1 MKFFV
6 SLFFLIII
14 SCAIC
19 QGQNQDVSQALDK
32 MCKGYIVES
41 YQDLNKYVRIN
52 DIIAQFLYA
61 QCNEKGYGTK
71 INKTEA
77 FRYYRKT
84 AERGLAVGQIALANC
99 YRLGIGTMVNAQKA
113 EYWETKAAGRYNP
126 DDLTL
131 IDKCYLEGLKYS
143 QNYSLASNN
152 GGALSNTS
160 NNNINVGNNIN
171 SNNTTIN
178 ITYANTQPVHASTLE
193 PTPVKHE
200 RPLLADVDTNIPLG
214 IGKNESTFVVIIANE
229 NYQDVAKVP
238 YTINDGEIF
247 AEYCKRTLGIP
258 ETNISLVKDATANNM
273 KREVRWLT
281 QILQQ
286 YNGEAKAIVYYAGH
300 GIPDESTKD
309 AYLLPVDGY
318 GDDPSTGYSLN
329 ELYKTLNEVPSKST
343 LVFLDACFSGANR
356 DGSML
361 ASARGVAIKA
371 KPTAPIGNMVVFSA
385 AQGDETAY
393 PYKDK
398 GHGLFTYYFLKKLQE
413 TKGDV
418 TLGELSEYITDQVG
432 KQSIVI
438 NRKSQTPNVS
448 VSSSLQN
455 VWKKMKIQ

>member
-1 MKFFV
+1 MKKLILFSVLTVCVLCTHAQVSKLSEEVAMGDQQYLMGNIKEANKAYKRASKTKDLNAKILAYYRMWELSAITGSKSESAYIKAYTEAATKGFFKKMGTPNMTKDE
-6 SLFFLIII
+6 FY
-14 SCAIC
+14 A
-19 QGQNQDVSQALDK
+19 QNNIQPLHQMSIQANNVPSVSQQANVVLSQTNNQPNVQ
-32 MCKGYIVES
+32 VEKPKS
-41 YQDLNKYVRIN
+41 DVHIEIP
-52 DIIAQFLYA
+52 IIKKSLG
-61 QCNEKGYGTK
+61 EK
-71 INKTEA
+71 
-77 FRYYRKT
+77 
-84 AERGLAVGQIALANC
+84 
-99 YRLGIGTMVNAQKA
+99 
-113 EYWETKAAGRYNP
+113 
-126 DDLTL
+126 
-131 IDKCYLEGLKYS
+131 
-143 QNYSLASNN
+143 
-152 GGALSNTS
+152 
-160 NNNINVGNNIN
+160 
-171 SNNTTIN
+171 
-178 ITYANTQPVHASTLE
+178 
-193 PTPVKHE
+193 
-200 RPLLADVDTNIPLG
+200 
-214 IGKNESTFVVIIANE
+214 TFVVIIANE
-229 NYQDVAKVP
+229 NYQEVAKVP

-247 AEYCKRTLGIP
+247 AEYCKKTLGIP

-393 PYKDK
+393 PYIDK

-448 VSSSLQN
+448 VSSSLQED
-455 VWKKMKIQ
+455 WKKMKIQ

>member
-1 MKFFV
+1 MKKLILFITFV
-6 SLFFLIII
+6 ACALFASAQASKL
-14 SCAIC
+14 SEEVAIGD
-19 QGQNQDVSQALDK
+19 QQYLMGNVK
-32 MCKGYIVES
+32 E
-41 YQDLNKYVRIN
+41 
-52 DIIAQFLYA
+52 
-61 QCNEKGYGTK
+61 
-71 INKTEA
+71 
-77 FRYYRKT
+77 
-84 AERGLAVGQIALANC
+84 
-99 YRLGIGTMVNAQKA
+99 AQKA
-113 EYWETKAAGRYNP
+113 YKRASKAKNLKAKILAYYRMSELSAIIGGESESAYIKAFSEAAIQGSYKKLGTPNMTKEEFYAQNNLQA
-126 DDLTL
+126 LHQM
-131 IDKCYLEGLKYS
+131 GLQTNNVSNVTQQVDVVSS
-143 QNYSLASNN
+143 QA
-152 GGALSNTS
+152 
-160 NNNINVGNNIN
+160 IEQ
-171 SNNTTIN
+171 TIVQV
-178 ITYANTQPVHASTLE
+178 AKPKS
-193 PTPVKHE
+193 
-200 RPLLADVDTNIPLG
+200 DVDIEIPIVKKSLG
-214 IGKNESTFVVIIANE
+214 EKTFVVIIANE
-229 NYQDVAKVP
+229 NYQEVAKVP

-247 AEYCKRTLGIP
+247 AEYCKKTLGIP

-448 VSSSLQN
+448 VSSSLQED
-455 VWKKMKIQ
+455 WKKMKIQ

>member
-1 MKFFV
+1 MKRLDVLFILMFCILSVHAQV
-6 SLFFLIII
+6 SKI
-14 SCAIC
+14 SEEVAMGDQQYLMGNID
-19 QGQNQDVSQALDK
+19 G
-32 MCKGYIVES
+32 
-41 YQDLNKYVRIN
+41 
-52 DIIAQFLYA
+52 
-61 QCNEKGYGTK
+61 
-71 INKTEA
+71 
-77 FRYYRKT
+77 
-84 AERGLAVGQIALANC
+84 
-99 YRLGIGTMVNAQKA
+99 AQKA
-113 EYWETKAAGRYNP
+113 YKRAIKSKKISATLLGHYRTLELSTITGSETKRNY
-126 DDLTL
+126 TL
-131 IDKCYLEGLKYS
+131 GFTK
-143 QNYSLASNN
+143 ASIQQCLRKMGTPNMTKEEFY
-152 GGALSNTS
+152 AQ
-160 NNNINVGNNIN
+160 NNIQPLHQMSLQTNNAQGVSQQANVVLSQTNN
-171 SNNTTIN
+171 
-178 ITYANTQPVHASTLE
+178 QPNVQIEKTKS
-193 PTPVKHE
+193 
-200 RPLLADVDTNIPLG
+200 DVDIEIPIIKKSLG
-214 IGKNESTFVVIIANE
+214 EKTFVVIIANE
-229 NYQDVAKVP
+229 NYQEVAKVP

-247 AEYCKRTLGIP
+247 AEYCKKTLGIP

-393 PYKDK
+393 PYIDK

>member
-1 MKFFV
+1 MKKLILFSVLTVCVLCTHAQVSKLSEEVAMGDQQYLMGNIKEANKAYKRASKTKDLSAKILAYYRMWELSAITGSESESAYIKAYTEAATKGFFKKMGTPNMTKDEFYAQNNIQPLHQM
-6 SLFFLIII
+6 SLQANNVQ
-14 SCAIC
+14 S
-19 QGQNQDVSQALDK
+19 VSQQANVVLSQTNNQPNVQ
-32 MCKGYIVES
+32 VEKPKS
-41 YQDLNKYVRIN
+41 
-52 DIIAQFLYA
+52 
-61 QCNEKGYGTK
+61 
-71 INKTEA
+71 
-77 FRYYRKT
+77 
-84 AERGLAVGQIALANC
+84 
-99 YRLGIGTMVNAQKA
+99 
-113 EYWETKAAGRYNP
+113 
-126 DDLTL
+126 
-131 IDKCYLEGLKYS
+131 
-143 QNYSLASNN
+143 
-152 GGALSNTS
+152 
-160 NNNINVGNNIN
+160 
-171 SNNTTIN
+171 
-178 ITYANTQPVHASTLE
+178 
-193 PTPVKHE
+193 
-200 RPLLADVDTNIPLG
+200 DVDIEIPIIKNSLG
-214 IGKNESTFVVIIANE
+214 EKTFVVIIANE
-229 NYQDVAKVP
+229 NYQEVAKVP
-238 YTINDGEIF
+238 FTINDGEIF
-247 AEYCKRTLGIP
+247 AEYCKKTLGIP

-448 VSSSLQN
+448 VSSSLQED
-455 VWKKMKIQ
+455 WKKMKIQ

>member
-1 MKFFV
+1 MKKLILFITFV
-6 SLFFLIII
+6 ACALFASAQASKL
-14 SCAIC
+14 SEEVAIGD
-19 QGQNQDVSQALDK
+19 QQYLMGNVK
-32 MCKGYIVES
+32 E
-41 YQDLNKYVRIN
+41 
-52 DIIAQFLYA
+52 
-61 QCNEKGYGTK
+61 
-71 INKTEA
+71 
-77 FRYYRKT
+77 
-84 AERGLAVGQIALANC
+84 
-99 YRLGIGTMVNAQKA
+99 AQKA
-113 EYWETKAAGRYNP
+113 YKRASKAKNLKAKILAYYRMSELSAIIGGESESAYIKAFSEAAIQGSYKKLGTPNMTKEEFYAQNNLQA
-126 DDLTL
+126 LHQM
-131 IDKCYLEGLKYS
+131 GLQTNNVSNVTQQVDVVSS
-143 QNYSLASNN
+143 QA
-152 GGALSNTS
+152 
-160 NNNINVGNNIN
+160 IEQ
-171 SNNTTIN
+171 TIVQV
-178 ITYANTQPVHASTLE
+178 AKPKS
-193 PTPVKHE
+193 
-200 RPLLADVDTNIPLG
+200 DVDIEIPIVKKTLG
-214 IGKNESTFVVIIANE
+214 EKTFVVIIANE
-229 NYQDVAKVP
+229 NYQEVAKVP

-247 AEYCKRTLGIP
+247 AEYCKKTLGIP

-371 KPTAPIGNMVVFSA
+371 KPTAPIGNMIVFSA

-448 VSSSLQN
+448 VSSSLQED
-455 VWKKMKIQ
+455 WKKMKIQ

>member
-1 MKFFV
+1 MKKLILFITFV
-6 SLFFLIII
+6 ACALFASAQASKL
-14 SCAIC
+14 SEEVAIGD
-19 QGQNQDVSQALDK
+19 QQYLMGNVK
-32 MCKGYIVES
+32 E
-41 YQDLNKYVRIN
+41 
-52 DIIAQFLYA
+52 
-61 QCNEKGYGTK
+61 
-71 INKTEA
+71 
-77 FRYYRKT
+77 
-84 AERGLAVGQIALANC
+84 
-99 YRLGIGTMVNAQKA
+99 AQKA
-113 EYWETKAAGRYNP
+113 YKRASKAKNLKAKILAYYRRLELSTIIGGKSESAYMKAYMKAVTQELNMTKEEFYAQNNIQPLHQMSLQANNAQSVSQQANVVLSQTNNQP
-126 DDLTL
+126 NVQ
-131 IDKCYLEGLKYS
+131 IDKPKS
-143 QNYSLASNN
+143 
-152 GGALSNTS
+152 
-160 NNNINVGNNIN
+160 
-171 SNNTTIN
+171 
-178 ITYANTQPVHASTLE
+178 
-193 PTPVKHE
+193 
-200 RPLLADVDTNIPLG
+200 DVDIEIPIIKKSLG
-214 IGKNESTFVVIIANE
+214 EKTFVVIIANE
-229 NYQDVAKVP
+229 NYQEVAKVP

-247 AEYCKRTLGIP
+247 AEYCKKTLGIP

-448 VSSSLQN
+448 VSSSLQED
-455 VWKKMKIQ
+455 WKKMKIQ

>member
-1 MKFFV
+1 MKKLILFSVLTVCVLCTHAQVSKLSEEVAMGDQQYLMGNIKEANKAYKRASKTKDLNAKILAYYRMWELSAITGSKSESAYIKAYTEAATKGFFKKMGTPNMTKDE
-6 SLFFLIII
+6 FY
-14 SCAIC
+14 A
-19 QGQNQDVSQALDK
+19 QNNIQPLHQMSIQANNVPSVSQQANVVLSQTNNQPNVQ
-32 MCKGYIVES
+32 VEKPKS
-41 YQDLNKYVRIN
+41 
-52 DIIAQFLYA
+52 
-61 QCNEKGYGTK
+61 
-71 INKTEA
+71 
-77 FRYYRKT
+77 
-84 AERGLAVGQIALANC
+84 
-99 YRLGIGTMVNAQKA
+99 
-113 EYWETKAAGRYNP
+113 
-126 DDLTL
+126 
-131 IDKCYLEGLKYS
+131 
-143 QNYSLASNN
+143 
-152 GGALSNTS
+152 
-160 NNNINVGNNIN
+160 
-171 SNNTTIN
+171 
-178 ITYANTQPVHASTLE
+178 
-193 PTPVKHE
+193 
-200 RPLLADVDTNIPLG
+200 DVDIEIPIIKKSLG
-214 IGKNESTFVVIIANE
+214 EKTFVVIIANE
-229 NYQDVAKVP
+229 NYQEVAKVP

-247 AEYCKRTLGIP
+247 AEYCKKTLGIP

-286 YNGEAKAIVYYAGH
+286 YNGEAKAIVYFAGH

-356 DGSML
+356 DGNML

-393 PYKDK
+393 PYNDK

-438 NRKSQTPNVS
+438 NRKSQTPTVS
-448 VSSSLQN
+448 VSSALQDS
-455 VWKKMKIQ
+455 WKNLKLK

>member
-1 MKFFV
+1 MKKLILFITFV
-6 SLFFLIII
+6 ACALFASAQASKL
-14 SCAIC
+14 SEEVAIGD
-19 QGQNQDVSQALDK
+19 QQYLMGNVK
-32 MCKGYIVES
+32 E
-41 YQDLNKYVRIN
+41 
-52 DIIAQFLYA
+52 
-61 QCNEKGYGTK
+61 
-71 INKTEA
+71 
-77 FRYYRKT
+77 
-84 AERGLAVGQIALANC
+84 
-99 YRLGIGTMVNAQKA
+99 AQKA
-113 EYWETKAAGRYNP
+113 YKRASKAKNLKAKILAYYRMSELSAIIGGESESAYIKAFSEAAIQGSYKKLGTPNMTKEEFYAQNNLQP
-126 DDLTL
+126 LHQM
-131 IDKCYLEGLKYS
+131 GL
-143 QNYSLASNN
+143 QTNN
-152 GGALSNTS
+152 VS
-160 NNNINVGNNIN
+160 
-171 SNNTTIN
+171 N
-178 ITYANTQPVHASTLE
+178 ITQQVDVVSSQAIEQTIVQVAKPKS
-193 PTPVKHE
+193 
-200 RPLLADVDTNIPLG
+200 DVDIEIPIVKKSLG
-214 IGKNESTFVVIIANE
+214 EKTFVVIIANE
-229 NYQDVAKVP
+229 NYQEVAKVP

-247 AEYCKRTLGIP
+247 AEYCKKTLGIP

-371 KPTAPIGNMVVFSA
+371 KPTAPIGNMIVFSA

-448 VSSSLQN
+448 VSSSMQED
-455 VWKKMKIQ
+455 WKKMKIQ

>member
-1 MKFFV
+1 MKKLILFSVLTVCVLCTHAQVSKLSEEVAMGDLQYLMGNIKEANKAYKRASKTKDLNAKILAYYRMWELSAITGSKSESAYIKAYTEAATKGFFKKMGTPNMTKDE
-6 SLFFLIII
+6 FY
-14 SCAIC
+14 A
-19 QGQNQDVSQALDK
+19 QNNILPLHQMSIQANNVPSVSQQANVVLSQTNNQPNVQ
-32 MCKGYIVES
+32 VEKPKS
-41 YQDLNKYVRIN
+41 
-52 DIIAQFLYA
+52 
-61 QCNEKGYGTK
+61 
-71 INKTEA
+71 
-77 FRYYRKT
+77 
-84 AERGLAVGQIALANC
+84 
-99 YRLGIGTMVNAQKA
+99 
-113 EYWETKAAGRYNP
+113 
-126 DDLTL
+126 
-131 IDKCYLEGLKYS
+131 
-143 QNYSLASNN
+143 
-152 GGALSNTS
+152 
-160 NNNINVGNNIN
+160 
-171 SNNTTIN
+171 
-178 ITYANTQPVHASTLE
+178 
-193 PTPVKHE
+193 
-200 RPLLADVDTNIPLG
+200 DVDIEIPIIKKSLG
-214 IGKNESTFVVIIANE
+214 EKTFVVIIANE
-229 NYQDVAKVP
+229 NYQEVAKVP

-247 AEYCKRTLGIP
+247 AEYCKKTLGIP

-329 ELYKTLNEVPSKST
+329 ELFKTLNEVPSKST

-393 PYKDK
+393 PYIDK

-448 VSSSLQN
+448 VSSSLQED
-455 VWKKMKIQ
+455 WKKMKIQ

>member
-1 MKFFV
+1 MKKLILFSVLTVCVLCTHAQVSKLSEEVAMGDQQYLMGNIKEANKAYKRASKTKDLNAKILAYYRMWELSAITGSKSESAYIKAYTEAATKGFFKKMGTPNMTKDEFYAQNNIQPLHQM
-6 SLFFLIII
+6 SLQANNVP
-14 SCAIC
+14 S
-19 QGQNQDVSQALDK
+19 VSQQANVVLSQTNNQPNVQ
-32 MCKGYIVES
+32 VEKPKS
-41 YQDLNKYVRIN
+41 
-52 DIIAQFLYA
+52 
-61 QCNEKGYGTK
+61 
-71 INKTEA
+71 
-77 FRYYRKT
+77 
-84 AERGLAVGQIALANC
+84 
-99 YRLGIGTMVNAQKA
+99 
-113 EYWETKAAGRYNP
+113 
-126 DDLTL
+126 
-131 IDKCYLEGLKYS
+131 
-143 QNYSLASNN
+143 
-152 GGALSNTS
+152 
-160 NNNINVGNNIN
+160 
-171 SNNTTIN
+171 
-178 ITYANTQPVHASTLE
+178 
-193 PTPVKHE
+193 
-200 RPLLADVDTNIPLG
+200 DVDIEIPIIKKSLG
-214 IGKNESTFVVIIANE
+214 EKTFVVIIANE
-229 NYQDVAKVP
+229 NYQEVAKVP

-247 AEYCKRTLGIP
+247 AEYCKKTLGIP

-393 PYKDK
+393 PYIDK

-448 VSSSLQN
+448 VSSSLQSD
-455 VWKKMKIQ
+455 WKKMKIQ

>member
-1 MKFFV
+1 MKKLILFSVLMICALFV
-6 SLFFLIII
+6 HAQTSKL
-14 SCAIC
+14 SH
-19 QGQNQDVSQALDK
+19 
-32 MCKGYIVES
+32 E
-41 YQDLNKYVRIN
+41 
-52 DIIAQFLYA
+52 IAMGDQQYLMG
-61 QCNEKGYGTK
+61 NIKD
-71 INKTEA
+71 
-77 FRYYRKT
+77 
-84 AERGLAVGQIALANC
+84 
-99 YRLGIGTMVNAQKA
+99 AQKA
-113 EYWETKAAGRYNP
+113 YNQASRSN
-126 DDLTL
+126 DLNVKL
-131 IDKCYLEGLKYS
+131 
-143 QNYSLASNN
+143 LASYRNLELSALQSHPHYKAQAEFAIKKCLKKMGNPNMTQNEFYSKYNILPLHQLSLQANN
-152 GGALSNTS
+152 AESVPQQANVVLSQT
-160 NNNINVGNNIN
+160 NNQPNVQVEKPK
-171 SNNTTIN
+171 S
-178 ITYANTQPVHASTLE
+178 
-193 PTPVKHE
+193 
-200 RPLLADVDTNIPLG
+200 DVDIEIPIIKKSLG
-214 IGKNESTFVVIIANE
+214 EKTFVVIIANE
-229 NYQDVAKVP
+229 NYQEVAKVP

-247 AEYCKRTLGIP
+247 AEYCKKTLGIP

-343 LVFLDACFSGANR
+343 LVFLDACFSGSNR

-371 KPTAPIGNMVVFSA
+371 KPTAPIGNMIVFSA

-448 VSSSLQN
+448 VSSSLQED
-455 VWKKMKIQ
+455 WKKMKIQ

>member
-1 MKFFV
+1 MKKLI
-6 SLFFLIII
+6 LFSVLMV
-14 SCAIC
+14 CALF
-19 QGQNQDVSQALDK
+19 A
-32 MCKGYIVES
+32 
-41 YQDLNKYVRIN
+41 
-52 DIIAQFLYA
+52 YA
-61 QCNEKGYGTK
+61 QTSKLSHEVAMGDQQYLMGNVKE
-71 INKTEA
+71 
-77 FRYYRKT
+77 
-84 AERGLAVGQIALANC
+84 
-99 YRLGIGTMVNAQKA
+99 AQKA
-113 EYWETKAAGRYNP
+113 YNQASRSNDLNVKLLACYRNLELSALQSHPHYKAQAEFAIKKCLKKMGNPNMTQNEFYSKYNILP
-126 DDLTL
+126 LHQL
-131 IDKCYLEGLKYS
+131 SS
-143 QNYSLASNN
+143 QTNNTQVVVVQQNN
-152 GGALSNTS
+152 GQTS
-160 NNNINVGNNIN
+160 EEYMLQNSQQQDLIESFISDVDINVPIVNK
-171 SNNTTIN
+171 TI
-178 ITYANTQPVHASTLE
+178 SE
-193 PTPVKHE
+193 K
-200 RPLLADVDTNIPLG
+200 
-214 IGKNESTFVVIIANE
+214 TFVVIIANE
-229 NYQDVAKVP
+229 NYQEVAKVP
-238 YTINDGEIF
+238 YTIHDGEIF
-247 AEYCKRTLGIP
+247 AEYCKKTLGIP

-356 DGSML
+356 DGNML

-393 PYKDK
+393 PYNDK

-413 TKGDV
+413 TMGDV

-438 NRKSQTPNVS
+438 NRKSQTPTVS
-448 VSSSLQN
+448 VSSALQDS
-455 VWKKMKIQ
+455 WKNLKLK

>member
-1 MKFFV
+1 MKKLILFSVLTVCVLCTHAQVSKLSEEVAMGDQQYLMGNIKEANKAYKRASKTKDLNAKILAYYRMWELSAITGSKSESAYIKAYTEAATKGFFKKMGTPNMTKDE
-6 SLFFLIII
+6 FY
-14 SCAIC
+14 A
-19 QGQNQDVSQALDK
+19 QNNIQPLHQMSIQANNVPSVSQQANVVLSQTNNQPNVQ
-32 MCKGYIVES
+32 VEKPKS
-41 YQDLNKYVRIN
+41 
-52 DIIAQFLYA
+52 
-61 QCNEKGYGTK
+61 
-71 INKTEA
+71 
-77 FRYYRKT
+77 
-84 AERGLAVGQIALANC
+84 
-99 YRLGIGTMVNAQKA
+99 
-113 EYWETKAAGRYNP
+113 
-126 DDLTL
+126 
-131 IDKCYLEGLKYS
+131 
-143 QNYSLASNN
+143 
-152 GGALSNTS
+152 
-160 NNNINVGNNIN
+160 
-171 SNNTTIN
+171 
-178 ITYANTQPVHASTLE
+178 
-193 PTPVKHE
+193 
-200 RPLLADVDTNIPLG
+200 DVDIEIPIIKKSLG
-214 IGKNESTFVVIIANE
+214 EKTFVVIIANE
-229 NYQDVAKVP
+229 NYQEVAKVP

-247 AEYCKRTLGIP
+247 AEYCKKTLGIP

-286 YNGEAKAIVYYAGH
+286 YNGEAKAIVYYAAH

-393 PYKDK
+393 PYIDK

-448 VSSSLQN
+448 VSSSLQSD
-455 VWKKMKIQ
+455 WKKMKIQ

>member
-1 MKFFV
+1 MFLLSFV
-6 SLFFLIII
+6 
-14 SCAIC
+14 IC
-19 QGQNQDVSQALDK
+19 RGQNQNMTKILEK
-32 MCKGYIVES
+32 MCNGYIVES
-41 YQDLNKYVRIN
+41 FNEFNKYANRN
-52 DIIAQFLYA
+52 DILAQFFLA
-61 QCNEKGYGTK
+61 QCYEKGYGTM
-71 INKTEA
+71 INKNEA
-77 FRYYRKT
+77 FRYYRKA
-84 AERGLAVGQIALANC
+84 AERGLTVGQMALANC
-99 YRLGIGTMVNAQKA
+99 YRLGIGVIANASKA
-113 EYWETKAAGRYNP
+113 DYWENKAKAKYNS
-126 DDLTL
+126 DDMTL
-131 IDKCYLEGLKYS
+131 LDRCYQEGNKYP
-143 QNYSLASNN
+143 QNYNLISNAN
-152 GGALSNTS
+152 IR
-160 NNNINVGNNIN
+160 NNINDNYINDGNIVN

-178 ITYANTQPVHASTLE
+178 ITYTNTPPVQTSPLVQRSKTQE
-193 PTPVKHE
+193 QTVK
-200 RPLLADVDTNIPLG
+200 PDVDINIPQG
-214 IGKNESTFVVIIANE
+214 FGKNEHTFVVIIANE
-229 NYQDVAKVP
+229 NYEEVAKVP
-238 YTINDGEIF
+238 YTINDGENF
-247 AEYCKRTLGIP
+247 AEYCKKTLGIP

-448 VSSSLQN
+448 VSSSLQED
-455 VWKKMKIQ
+455 WKKMKIQ

>member
-1 MKFFV
+1 MKKLILFSVLTVCVLCIHAQVSKLSEEVAIGDQQYLIGNIKEANKAYKRASKTKDLSAKILAYYRMWELSAITGSESESAYIKAYTEAATKGFFKKMGTPNMTKDEFYAQNNIQPLHQM
-6 SLFFLIII
+6 SLQANNVP
-14 SCAIC
+14 S
-19 QGQNQDVSQALDK
+19 VSQQANVVLSQTNNQPNVQ
-32 MCKGYIVES
+32 VEKPKS
-41 YQDLNKYVRIN
+41 
-52 DIIAQFLYA
+52 
-61 QCNEKGYGTK
+61 
-71 INKTEA
+71 
-77 FRYYRKT
+77 
-84 AERGLAVGQIALANC
+84 
-99 YRLGIGTMVNAQKA
+99 
-113 EYWETKAAGRYNP
+113 
-126 DDLTL
+126 
-131 IDKCYLEGLKYS
+131 
-143 QNYSLASNN
+143 
-152 GGALSNTS
+152 
-160 NNNINVGNNIN
+160 
-171 SNNTTIN
+171 
-178 ITYANTQPVHASTLE
+178 
-193 PTPVKHE
+193 
-200 RPLLADVDTNIPLG
+200 DVDIEIPIIKKSLG
-214 IGKNESTFVVIIANE
+214 EKTFVVIIANE
-229 NYQDVAKVP
+229 NYQEVAKVP

-247 AEYCKRTLGIP
+247 AEYCKKTLDIP

-448 VSSSLQN
+448 VSSSLQED
-455 VWKKMKIQ
+455 WKKMKIQ

>member
-1 MKFFV
+1 MKKLILFSVLTVCVLCTHAQVSKLSEEVAMGDQQYLMGNIKEANKAYKRASKTKDLSAKILAYYRMWELSAITGSESESAYIKAYTEAATKGFFKKMGTPNMTKDEFYAQNNIQPLHQM
-6 SLFFLIII
+6 SLQANNVP
-14 SCAIC
+14 S
-19 QGQNQDVSQALDK
+19 VSQQANVVLSQTNNQPNVQ
-32 MCKGYIVES
+32 VEKPKS
-41 YQDLNKYVRIN
+41 
-52 DIIAQFLYA
+52 
-61 QCNEKGYGTK
+61 
-71 INKTEA
+71 
-77 FRYYRKT
+77 
-84 AERGLAVGQIALANC
+84 
-99 YRLGIGTMVNAQKA
+99 
-113 EYWETKAAGRYNP
+113 
-126 DDLTL
+126 
-131 IDKCYLEGLKYS
+131 
-143 QNYSLASNN
+143 
-152 GGALSNTS
+152 
-160 NNNINVGNNIN
+160 
-171 SNNTTIN
+171 
-178 ITYANTQPVHASTLE
+178 
-193 PTPVKHE
+193 
-200 RPLLADVDTNIPLG
+200 DVDIEIPIIKKSLG
-214 IGKNESTFVVIIANE
+214 EKTFVVIIANE
-229 NYQDVAKVP
+229 NYQEVAKVP
-238 YTINDGEIF
+238 FTINDGEIF
-247 AEYCKRTLGIP
+247 AEYCKKTLGIP

-448 VSSSLQN
+448 VSSSLQED
-455 VWKKMKIQ
+455 WKKMKIQ

>member
-1 MKFFV
+1 MKKLILFSVLTVCVLCTHAQVSKLSEEVAMGDQQYLMGNIKEANKAYKRASKTKDLNAKILAYYRMWELSAITGSESESAYIKAYTEAATKGFFKKMGTPNMTKDEFYAQNNIQPLHQM
-6 SLFFLIII
+6 SLQANNVP
-14 SCAIC
+14 S
-19 QGQNQDVSQALDK
+19 VSQQANVVLSQTNNQPNVQ
-32 MCKGYIVES
+32 VEKPKS
-41 YQDLNKYVRIN
+41 
-52 DIIAQFLYA
+52 
-61 QCNEKGYGTK
+61 
-71 INKTEA
+71 
-77 FRYYRKT
+77 
-84 AERGLAVGQIALANC
+84 
-99 YRLGIGTMVNAQKA
+99 
-113 EYWETKAAGRYNP
+113 
-126 DDLTL
+126 
-131 IDKCYLEGLKYS
+131 
-143 QNYSLASNN
+143 
-152 GGALSNTS
+152 
-160 NNNINVGNNIN
+160 
-171 SNNTTIN
+171 
-178 ITYANTQPVHASTLE
+178 
-193 PTPVKHE
+193 
-200 RPLLADVDTNIPLG
+200 DVDIEIPIIKKSLG
-214 IGKNESTFVVIIANE
+214 EKTFVVIIANE
-229 NYQDVAKVP
+229 NYQEVAKVP

-247 AEYCKRTLGIP
+247 AEYCKKTLGIP

-393 PYKDK
+393 PYIDK

-448 VSSSLQN
+448 VSSSLQSD
-455 VWKKMKIQ
+455 WKKMKIQ

>member
-1 MKFFV
+1 MKKLILFSVLTVCVLCTHAQVSKLSEEVAMGDQQYLMGNIKEANKAYKRASKTKDLNAKILAYYRMWELSAITGSESESAYIKAYTEAATKGFFKKMGTPNMTKDE
-6 SLFFLIII
+6 FY
-14 SCAIC
+14 A
-19 QGQNQDVSQALDK
+19 QNNIQPLHQMSIQANNVPSVSQQANVVLSQTNNQPNVQ
-32 MCKGYIVES
+32 VEKPKS
-41 YQDLNKYVRIN
+41 
-52 DIIAQFLYA
+52 
-61 QCNEKGYGTK
+61 
-71 INKTEA
+71 
-77 FRYYRKT
+77 
-84 AERGLAVGQIALANC
+84 
-99 YRLGIGTMVNAQKA
+99 
-113 EYWETKAAGRYNP
+113 
-126 DDLTL
+126 
-131 IDKCYLEGLKYS
+131 
-143 QNYSLASNN
+143 
-152 GGALSNTS
+152 
-160 NNNINVGNNIN
+160 
-171 SNNTTIN
+171 
-178 ITYANTQPVHASTLE
+178 
-193 PTPVKHE
+193 
-200 RPLLADVDTNIPLG
+200 DVDIEIPIIKKSLG
-214 IGKNESTFVVIIANE
+214 EKTFVVIIANE
-229 NYQDVAKVP
+229 NYQEVAKVP

-247 AEYCKRTLGIP
+247 AEYCKKTLGIP

-448 VSSSLQN
+448 VSSSLQED
-455 VWKKMKIQ
+455 WKKMKIQ

>member
-1 MKFFV
+1 MKKLILFSVLTVCVLCTHAQVSKLSEEVAMGDQQYLMGNIKEANKAYKRASKTKDLSAKILAYYRMWELSAITGSESESAYIKAYTEAATKGFFKKMGTPNMTKDE
-6 SLFFLIII
+6 FY
-14 SCAIC
+14 A
-19 QGQNQDVSQALDK
+19 QNNIQPLHQMSIQANNVPSVSQQANVVLSQTNNQPNVQ
-32 MCKGYIVES
+32 VEKPKS
-41 YQDLNKYVRIN
+41 
-52 DIIAQFLYA
+52 
-61 QCNEKGYGTK
+61 
-71 INKTEA
+71 
-77 FRYYRKT
+77 
-84 AERGLAVGQIALANC
+84 
-99 YRLGIGTMVNAQKA
+99 
-113 EYWETKAAGRYNP
+113 
-126 DDLTL
+126 
-131 IDKCYLEGLKYS
+131 
-143 QNYSLASNN
+143 
-152 GGALSNTS
+152 
-160 NNNINVGNNIN
+160 
-171 SNNTTIN
+171 
-178 ITYANTQPVHASTLE
+178 
-193 PTPVKHE
+193 
-200 RPLLADVDTNIPLG
+200 DVDIEIPIIKKSLG
-214 IGKNESTFVVIIANE
+214 EKTFVVIIANE
-229 NYQDVAKVP
+229 NYQEVAKVP

-247 AEYCKRTLGIP
+247 AEYCKKTLGIP

-393 PYKDK
+393 PYIDK

-448 VSSSLQN
+448 VSSSLQED
-455 VWKKMKIQ
+455 WKKMKIQ

>member
-1 MKFFV
+1 MKKLILFSVLTVCVLCTHAQVSKLSEEVAMGDQQYLMGNIKEANKAYKRASKTKDLSAKILAYYRMWELSAITGSESESAYIKAYTEAATKGFFKKMGTPNMTKDEFYAQNNIQPLHQM
-6 SLFFLIII
+6 SLQANNVP
-14 SCAIC
+14 S
-19 QGQNQDVSQALDK
+19 VSQQANVVLSQTNNQPNVQ
-32 MCKGYIVES
+32 VEKPKS
-41 YQDLNKYVRIN
+41 
-52 DIIAQFLYA
+52 
-61 QCNEKGYGTK
+61 
-71 INKTEA
+71 
-77 FRYYRKT
+77 
-84 AERGLAVGQIALANC
+84 
-99 YRLGIGTMVNAQKA
+99 
-113 EYWETKAAGRYNP
+113 
-126 DDLTL
+126 
-131 IDKCYLEGLKYS
+131 
-143 QNYSLASNN
+143 
-152 GGALSNTS
+152 
-160 NNNINVGNNIN
+160 
-171 SNNTTIN
+171 
-178 ITYANTQPVHASTLE
+178 
-193 PTPVKHE
+193 
-200 RPLLADVDTNIPLG
+200 DVDIEIPIIKKSLG
-214 IGKNESTFVVIIANE
+214 EKTFVVIIANE
-229 NYQDVAKVP
+229 NYQEVAKVP

-247 AEYCKRTLGIP
+247 AEYCKKTLGIP

-448 VSSSLQN
+448 VSSSLQED
-455 VWKKMKIQ
+455 WKKMKIQ

>member
-1 MKFFV
+1 MKKLILFSVLTVCVLCTHAQVSKLSEEVAMGDQQYLMGNIKEANKAYKRASKTKDLNAKILAYYRMWELSAITGSKSESAYIKAYTEAATKGFFKKMGTPNMTKDE
-6 SLFFLIII
+6 FY
-14 SCAIC
+14 A
-19 QGQNQDVSQALDK
+19 QNNIQPLHQMSIQANNVPSVSQQANVVLSQTNNQPNVQ
-32 MCKGYIVES
+32 VEKPKS
-41 YQDLNKYVRIN
+41 
-52 DIIAQFLYA
+52 
-61 QCNEKGYGTK
+61 
-71 INKTEA
+71 
-77 FRYYRKT
+77 
-84 AERGLAVGQIALANC
+84 
-99 YRLGIGTMVNAQKA
+99 
-113 EYWETKAAGRYNP
+113 
-126 DDLTL
+126 
-131 IDKCYLEGLKYS
+131 
-143 QNYSLASNN
+143 
-152 GGALSNTS
+152 
-160 NNNINVGNNIN
+160 
-171 SNNTTIN
+171 
-178 ITYANTQPVHASTLE
+178 
-193 PTPVKHE
+193 
-200 RPLLADVDTNIPLG
+200 DVDIEIPIIKKSLG
-214 IGKNESTFVVIIANE
+214 EKTFVVIIANE
-229 NYQDVAKVP
+229 NYQEVAKVP

-247 AEYCKRTLGIP
+247 AEYCKKTLGIP

-371 KPTAPIGNMVVFSA
+371 KPTAPIGNMIVFSA

-393 PYKDK
+393 PYIDK

-448 VSSSLQN
+448 VSSSLQED
-455 VWKKMKIQ
+455 WKKMKIQ

>member
-1 MKFFV
+1 MKKLILFSVLTVCVLCTHAQVSKLSEEVAMGDQQYLMGNIKEANKAYKRASKTKDLSAKILAYYRMWELSAITGSESESAYIKAYTEAATKGFFKKMGTPNMTKDEFYAQNNIQPLHQM
-6 SLFFLIII
+6 SLQANNVP
-14 SCAIC
+14 S
-19 QGQNQDVSQALDK
+19 VSQQANVVLSQTNNQPNVQ
-32 MCKGYIVES
+32 VEKPKS
-41 YQDLNKYVRIN
+41 
-52 DIIAQFLYA
+52 
-61 QCNEKGYGTK
+61 
-71 INKTEA
+71 
-77 FRYYRKT
+77 
-84 AERGLAVGQIALANC
+84 
-99 YRLGIGTMVNAQKA
+99 
-113 EYWETKAAGRYNP
+113 
-126 DDLTL
+126 
-131 IDKCYLEGLKYS
+131 
-143 QNYSLASNN
+143 
-152 GGALSNTS
+152 
-160 NNNINVGNNIN
+160 
-171 SNNTTIN
+171 
-178 ITYANTQPVHASTLE
+178 
-193 PTPVKHE
+193 
-200 RPLLADVDTNIPLG
+200 DVDIEIPIIKKSLG
-214 IGKNESTFVVIIANE
+214 EKTFVVIIANE
-229 NYQDVAKVP
+229 NYQEVAKVP

-247 AEYCKRTLGIP
+247 AEYCKKTLGIP

-448 VSSSLQN
+448 VSSSLQED
-455 VWKKMKIQ
+455 WKKIKIQ

>member
-1 MKFFV
+1 MKKLILFSVLTVCVLCTHAQVSKLSEEVAMGDQQYLMGNIKEANKAYKRASKTKDLNAKILAYYRMWELSAITGSKSESAYIKAYTEAATKGFFKKMGTPNMTKDE
-6 SLFFLIII
+6 FY
-14 SCAIC
+14 A
-19 QGQNQDVSQALDK
+19 QNNIQPLHQMSIQANNVPSVSQQANVVLSQTNNQPNVQ
-32 MCKGYIVES
+32 VEKPKS
-41 YQDLNKYVRIN
+41 
-52 DIIAQFLYA
+52 
-61 QCNEKGYGTK
+61 
-71 INKTEA
+71 
-77 FRYYRKT
+77 
-84 AERGLAVGQIALANC
+84 
-99 YRLGIGTMVNAQKA
+99 
-113 EYWETKAAGRYNP
+113 
-126 DDLTL
+126 
-131 IDKCYLEGLKYS
+131 
-143 QNYSLASNN
+143 
-152 GGALSNTS
+152 
-160 NNNINVGNNIN
+160 
-171 SNNTTIN
+171 
-178 ITYANTQPVHASTLE
+178 
-193 PTPVKHE
+193 
-200 RPLLADVDTNIPLG
+200 DVDIEIPIIKKSLG
-214 IGKNESTFVVIIANE
+214 EKTFVVIIANE
-229 NYQDVAKVP
+229 NYQEVAKVP

-247 AEYCKRTLGIP
+247 AEYCKKTLGIP

-393 PYKDK
+393 PYIDK

-448 VSSSLQN
+448 VSSSLQED
-455 VWKKMKIQ
+455 WKKMKIQ

>member
-1 MKFFV
+1 MKKLILFSVLTVCVLCTHAQVSKLSEEVAMGDQQYLMGNIKEANKAYKRASKTKDLNAKILAYYRMWELSAITGSKSESAYIKAYTEAATKGFFKKMGTPNMTKDE
-6 SLFFLIII
+6 FY
-14 SCAIC
+14 A
-19 QGQNQDVSQALDK
+19 QNNIQPLHQMSIQANNVPSVSQQANVVLSQTNNQPNVQ
-32 MCKGYIVES
+32 VEKPKS
-41 YQDLNKYVRIN
+41 
-52 DIIAQFLYA
+52 
-61 QCNEKGYGTK
+61 
-71 INKTEA
+71 
-77 FRYYRKT
+77 
-84 AERGLAVGQIALANC
+84 
-99 YRLGIGTMVNAQKA
+99 
-113 EYWETKAAGRYNP
+113 
-126 DDLTL
+126 
-131 IDKCYLEGLKYS
+131 
-143 QNYSLASNN
+143 
-152 GGALSNTS
+152 
-160 NNNINVGNNIN
+160 
-171 SNNTTIN
+171 
-178 ITYANTQPVHASTLE
+178 
-193 PTPVKHE
+193 
-200 RPLLADVDTNIPLG
+200 DVDIEIPIIKKSLG
-214 IGKNESTFVVIIANE
+214 EKTFVVIIANE
-229 NYQDVAKVP
+229 NYQEVAKVP

-247 AEYCKRTLGIP
+247 AEYCKKTLGIP

-343 LVFLDACFSGANR
+343 LVFLDACFRGANR

-393 PYKDK
+393 PYIDK

-448 VSSSLQN
+448 VSSSLQED
-455 VWKKMKIQ
+455 WKKMKIQ

>member
-1 MKFFV
+1 MKKLILFSVLTVCVLCTHAQVSKLSEEVAMGDQQYLMGNIKEANKAYKRASKTKDLSAKILAYYRMWELSAITGSESESAYIKAYTEAATKGFFKKMGTPNMTKDEFYAQNNIQPLHQM
-6 SLFFLIII
+6 SLQANNVP
-14 SCAIC
+14 S
-19 QGQNQDVSQALDK
+19 VSQQANVVLSQTNNQPNVQ
-32 MCKGYIVES
+32 VEKPKS
-41 YQDLNKYVRIN
+41 
-52 DIIAQFLYA
+52 
-61 QCNEKGYGTK
+61 
-71 INKTEA
+71 
-77 FRYYRKT
+77 
-84 AERGLAVGQIALANC
+84 
-99 YRLGIGTMVNAQKA
+99 
-113 EYWETKAAGRYNP
+113 
-126 DDLTL
+126 
-131 IDKCYLEGLKYS
+131 
-143 QNYSLASNN
+143 
-152 GGALSNTS
+152 
-160 NNNINVGNNIN
+160 
-171 SNNTTIN
+171 
-178 ITYANTQPVHASTLE
+178 
-193 PTPVKHE
+193 
-200 RPLLADVDTNIPLG
+200 DVDIEIPIIKKSLG
-214 IGKNESTFVVIIANE
+214 EKTFVVIIANE
-229 NYQDVAKVP
+229 NYQEVAKVP

-247 AEYCKRTLGIP
+247 AEYCKKTLGIP

-393 PYKDK
+393 PYIDK

-448 VSSSLQN
+448 VSSSLQSD
-455 VWKKMKIQ
+455 WKKMKIQ

>member
-1 MKFFV
+1 MKKLILFSVLTVCVLCTHAQVSKLSEEVAMGDQQYLMGNIKEANKAYKRASKTKDLNAKILAYYRMWELSAITGSKSESAYIKAYTEAATKGFFKKMGTPNMTKDE
-6 SLFFLIII
+6 FY
-14 SCAIC
+14 A
-19 QGQNQDVSQALDK
+19 QNNIQPLHQMSIQANNVPSVSQQANVVLSQTNNQPNVQ
-32 MCKGYIVES
+32 VEKPKS
-41 YQDLNKYVRIN
+41 
-52 DIIAQFLYA
+52 
-61 QCNEKGYGTK
+61 
-71 INKTEA
+71 
-77 FRYYRKT
+77 
-84 AERGLAVGQIALANC
+84 
-99 YRLGIGTMVNAQKA
+99 
-113 EYWETKAAGRYNP
+113 
-126 DDLTL
+126 
-131 IDKCYLEGLKYS
+131 
-143 QNYSLASNN
+143 
-152 GGALSNTS
+152 
-160 NNNINVGNNIN
+160 
-171 SNNTTIN
+171 
-178 ITYANTQPVHASTLE
+178 
-193 PTPVKHE
+193 
-200 RPLLADVDTNIPLG
+200 DVDIEIPIIKKSLG
-214 IGKNESTFVVIIANE
+214 EKTFVVIIANE
-229 NYQDVAKVP
+229 NYQEVAKVP

-247 AEYCKRTLGIP
+247 AEYCKKTLGIP

-393 PYKDK
+393 PYIDK

-448 VSSSLQN
+448 VSSSLQSD
-455 VWKKMKIQ
+455 WKKMKIQ